1 MRETRFGFLR
11 PFLHRA
17 DLPRDFK
24 RDEARP
30 ESSGSLRPWLA
41 VLTVLALPVQLDGV
55 SWRSGVLPA
64 GTAQGEEGR
73 EDGGADSTLDSW
85 LVLREKPPGNGQTAT
100 VPPADAVATRT
111 MVIPKREEAK
121 EGGTKGGGAETD
133 WRLMPFVAAQA
144 SAGGTGQP
152 ILLSIAVTAPYG
164 QPNPQHEAL
173 TYVLIDNL
181 PAKASLSNGERGA
194 DGAWKVQLE
203 ELRDLTLTLPPD
215 IADPVTLHITAVT
228 DHGGGVVARQAVNLA
243 IPVSEAVAAAE
254 PPVPDTPPPAQGGSS
269 QTVEQAMAATGPD
282 AEPVGS
288 GSAASPPPQDTPQ
301 SEPMVSEAA
310 PDPAPV
316 ESPDREIDAV
326 PPPAAQPVAP
336 PSAPEVTEQAA
347 VQETVAAPSVPEPPV
362 AVAALPAAPV
372 VATSPSPPPPQPRE
386 AAVRRPPK
394 LPSGI
399 PEAALMKR
407 GDDLFAQGDLAGAR
421 LYYEMLAATGNAR
434 AAFALGRTHDPLV
447 HERLHVRGL
456 PPDPEQAASWYRRAV
471 AAGSGDAE
479 QQLKKL
485 TDWLAGKSR

>member
-1 MRETRFGFLR
+1 MRETRSGLLR

-17 DLPRDFK
+17 DFLRGFQ
-24 RDEARP
+24 RGEAVP
-30 ESSGSLRPWLA
+30 QSPGSLRPCLA

-55 SWRSGVLPA
+55 SWRADARSSGCCMLRA
-64 GTAQGEEGR
+64 GTVQG

-85 LVLREKPPGNGQTAT
+85 LVVREKPPATAPQT
-100 VPPADAVATRT
+100 DAVATRT
-111 MVIPKREEAK
+111 MVIPKRDEAK
-121 EGGTKGGGAETD
+121 GAEVKGNGAKGDGAQTD

-144 SAGGTGQP
+144 SGGGTGQP

-164 QPNPQHEAL
+164 QPNPQHEAI

-181 PAKASLSNGERGA
+181 PAKARLSNGERGA

-203 ELRDLTLTLPPD
+203 GLRDLSLTLPPESS
-215 IADPVTLHITAVT
+215 DPVTLHITAVT

-243 IPVSEAVAAAE
+243 IPISEAVATAE
-254 PPVPDTPPPAQGGSS
+254 PPAPDTPPPAQGGSS
-269 QTVEQAMAATGPD
+269 PILEQAMAATGPD
-282 AEPVGS
+282 TEPVGS
-288 GSAASPPPQDTPQ
+288 GSAAAPAPPDPPQ
-301 SEPMVSEAA
+301 SEAVASVAA
-310 PDPAPV
+310 ADPAPV
-316 ESPDREIDAV
+316 ESPDREIDA
-326 PPPAAQPVAP
+326 
-336 PSAPEVTEQAA
+336 APEMTVRAA
-347 VQETVAAPSVPEPPV
+347 VQEAVAAPPVPEPPV
-362 AVAALPAAPV
+362 AIAALPAAPA
-372 VATSPSPPPPQPRE
+372 VAAPPSPPPQQRE
-386 AAVRRPPK
+386 VAAPRPPK
-394 LPSGI
+394 LPSGV

-421 LYYEMLAATGNAR
+421 LYYEMLAATGNAK

>member
-1 MRETRFGFLR
+1 MRETQSGFLR

-17 DLPRDFK
+17 DLLRRFQHG
-24 RDEARP
+24 EA
-30 ESSGSLRPWLA
+30 GSRSPGALRPCLA

-55 SWRSGVLPA
+55 SWRAGVQLA
-64 GTAQGEEGR
+64 GTVQG

-85 LVLREKPPGNGQTAT
+85 LVVREKPPAIVQPAIA
-100 VPPADAVATRT
+100 PPADAVATRT
-111 MVIPKREEAK
+111 MVIPKRDEAK
-121 EGGTKGGGAETD
+121 GVGAKGDGAETD

-144 SAGGTGQP
+144 SGGGTGQP
-152 ILLSIAVTAPYG
+152 ILLSIAVTSPYG
-164 QPNPQHEAL
+164 QPNPQHEAI

-203 ELRDLTLTLPPD
+203 GLRDLTLTLPPESS
-215 IADPVTLHITAVT
+215 DPVTLHITAVT

-243 IPVSEAVAAAE
+243 IPVSKAVAAAE
-254 PPVPDTPPPAQGGSS
+254 PPAPDKRPPAQGGSS
-269 QTVEQAMAATGPD
+269 QTVEQAMAATAPD
-282 AEPVGS
+282 TEPVGS
-288 GSAASPPPQDTPQ
+288 GSAASPPTQDPPQ
-301 SEPMVSEAA
+301 SKAVASEAA
-310 PDPAPV
+310 PEPAPV
-316 ESPDREIDAV
+316 ESPDREIDAT
-326 PPPAAQPVAP
+326 
-336 PSAPEVTEQAA
+336 PEAA
-347 VQETVAAPSVPEPPV
+347 VQEAVAAPPVPEPPV
-362 AVAALPAAPV
+362 TTAALPAAPMV
-372 VATSPSPPPPQPRE
+372 TAPPSPPPQQQQRE
-386 AAVRRPPK
+386 VAVQRPPK

-421 LYYEMLAATGNAR
+421 LYYEMVAATGNAK

>member
-1 MRETRFGFLR
+1 MRETQPGFLR
-11 PFLHRA
+11 SFLHRA
-17 DLPRDFK
+17 DLLRGFQHGDDPR
-24 RDEARP
+24 P
-30 ESSGSLRPWLA
+30 QSPGSLRPCLA

-55 SWRSGVLPA
+55 SWRAGVQPA
-64 GTAQGEEGR
+64 GMAQGENTGENGT

-85 LVLREKPPGNGQTAT
+85 LVVREKPPANI
-100 VPPADAVATRT
+100 PPADAVATRT
-111 MVIPKREEAK
+111 MVIPKRDE
-121 EGGTKGGGAETD
+121 TKGGGAKGDGAETD

-144 SAGGTGQP
+144 SGGGTGQP

-164 QPNPQHEAL
+164 QPNPQHEAI

-194 DGAWKVQLE
+194 DGAWKVPLE
-203 ELRDLTLTLPPD
+203 GLRDLTLTLPPES
-215 IADPVTLHITAVT
+215 ADPVALHITAVT
-228 DHGGGVVARQAVNLA
+228 DHGGGVVAKQTVTLA
-243 IPVSEAVAAAE
+243 IPVSETVAAAD

-269 QTVEQAMAATGPD
+269 QTVEQVTEQTMAASGPD
-282 AEPVGS
+282 AGPAEPAGS
-288 GSAASPPPQDTPQ
+288 GSAASPPQQDPPQ
-301 SEPMVSEAA
+301 SEAVASGAA
-310 PDPAPV
+310 PDPAPDLAPV
-316 ESPDREIDAV
+316 ESPDREIDAT
-326 PPPAAQPVAP
+326 
-336 PSAPEVTEQAA
+336 PEVTVQAVA
-347 VQETVAAPSVPEPPV
+347 QEAVAAPPAPEPPIT
-362 AVAALPAAPV
+362 AAALPAAPA
-372 VATSPSPPPPQPRE
+372 VAVPRP
-386 AAVRRPPK
+386 AK

-421 LYYEMLAATGNAR
+421 LYYEMLAATGNAK

-479 QQLKKL
+479 QNLKKL

>member
-1 MRETRFGFLR
+1 MREMRSGFLR
-11 PFLHRA
+11 PFLHSA
-17 DLPRDFK
+17 DLRRGFQHGD
-24 RDEARP
+24 ARP
-30 ESSGSLRPWLA
+30 QSPGSLRPCLA

-55 SWRSGVLPA
+55 SWRSGVLLA
-64 GTAQGEEGR
+64 GMAQGEDGR
-73 EDGGADSTLDSW
+73 EEGGADSTLDSW
-85 LVLREKPPGNGQTAT
+85 LVVREKPPAIAQPATA
-100 VPPADAVATRT
+100 PPADAVATRT

-121 EGGTKGGGAETD
+121 GAGTKGDGAETD

-144 SAGGTGQP
+144 SASGTGQP

-164 QPNPQHEAL
+164 QPNPQHEAI

-181 PAKASLSNGERGA
+181 PAKARLSNGERGA

-203 ELRDLTLTLPPD
+203 GLPDLTLTLPPESS
-215 IADPVTLHITAVT
+215 DPVTLRITAVT
-228 DHGGGVVARQAVNLA
+228 DHGGGVVAKQAVTLA
-243 IPVSEAVAAAE
+243 IPVSQAVAAAE
-254 PPVPDTPPPAQGGSS
+254 SSVPDTPPAHGGSS
-269 QTVEQAMAATGPD
+269 PTMEQAMAATGPD
-282 AEPVGS
+282 TGPVGS
-288 GSAASPPPQDTPQ
+288 GSAASPSPQEPPP
-301 SEPMVSEAA
+301 SEAVA
-310 PDPAPV
+310 SKATPDPAPV

-326 PPPAAQPVAP
+326 P
-336 PSAPEVTEQAA
+336 EVTVQAA
-347 VQETVAAPSVPEPPV
+347 VQEAVAAPPVPEPPV
-362 AVAALPAAPV
+362 TTAALPAAPA
-372 VATSPSPPPPQPRE
+372 VAVPPSPSPPQQRE
-386 AAVRRPPK
+386 VAVQRPPK

-421 LYYEMLAATGNAR
+421 LYYEMVAATGNAK